1 MTLEG
6 CSGTGIAPGLNPDE
20 LTTHASSNLAPSAKC
35 RFCGH
40 SKEHPDPCTCV
51 VGREVGLDGAG
62 GVTIRE
68 FLCWCRM
75 NAKR

>member
-1 MTLEG
+1 
-6 CSGTGIAPGLNPDE
+6 
-20 LTTHASSNLAPSAKC
+20 
-35 RFCGH
+35 
-40 SKEHPDPCTCV
+40 
-51 VGREVGLDGAG
+51 VGREVGLDGAA

>member
-1 MTLEG
+1 
-6 CSGTGIAPGLNPDE
+6 
-20 LTTHASSNLAPSAKC
+20 
-35 RFCGH
+35 
-40 SKEHPDPCTCV
+40 